1 MAHENNIKTK
11 KSNKAVKVIRVED
24 ELNQMDENIDNLVN
38 NLYTNTGAWMNL
50 DDEK

>member
-1 MAHENNIKTK
+1 MAHKNDIKTK

-24 ELNQMDENIDNLVN
+24 ELNQMDKNIDNLVC
-38 NLYTNTGAWMNL
+38 NLYTNIGTWMNL